1 MEVQPQKISEFSKT
15 TVNFNSLLM
24 LHFYNTQRK
33 HVSYILQNSVFLCH
47 CDNKHLKF
55 IEVFLYQLFA

>member
-1 MEVQPQKISEFSKT
+1 
-15 TVNFNSLLM
+15 M

-33 HVSYILQNSVFLCH
+33 HVSYIQQNSAFLCH
-47 CDNKHLKF
+47 CDNKHLEF